1 MTDIP
6 EDDRIGRQIADA
18 AKALEPEQVAAVIVK
33 SIFEADGSR
42 MPGHMRYV
50 AIKTIGGA
58 LGEWRK
64 QLLASDSH
72 ELEKFKQ
79 AYAETKN
86 ELENL
91 KLHLAIL
98 QKEGKLG

>member
-1 MTDIP
+1 MPDIP

-33 SIFEADGSR
+33 NIFEADGSR

-58 LGEWRK
+58 LTEWK
-64 QLLASDSH
+64 SQLLAGDSN
-72 ELEKFKQ
+72 EMEKFKR
-79 AYAETKN
+79 AYLETKE

-91 KLHLAIL
+91 KLRLAIL

>member
-1 MTDIP
+1 MPDIP
-6 EDDRIGRQIADA
+6 EDDRIGRQIAA
-18 AKALEPEQVAAVIVK
+18 AAQALEPEQVAAVIVK
-33 SIFEADGSR
+33 NIFEADGSR
-42 MPGHMRYV
+42 MPGHMRYI

-58 LGEWRK
+58 LTEWKK
-64 QLLASDSH
+64 QLLAGDSK

-98 QKEGKLG
+98 QK